1 MFAKTFTDAVTS
13 WRREQRPRAGESW
26 YAVHYRS
33 GWLIEK
39 ISFRE
44 SVELLRQGL
53 DVRAIDPKDRGR
65 KRRKRSG
72 AAATPGAVDTP
83 GPAAVA
89 SAAAVPSEA
98 GPSAEAP
105 AVNPALPARDAAAGG
120 VTDG

>member
-1 MFAKTFTDAVTS
+1 MFAKTFTDAVSS

-72 AAATPGAVDTP
+72 AAAAGAVDTP
-83 GPAAVA
+83 GV
-89 SAAAVPSEA
+89 AAVPSAEA
-98 GPSAEAP
+98 GP
-105 AVNPALPARDAAAGG
+105 AVNPEVPPSDAAAGG

>member
-39 ISFRE
+39 INFRE

-72 AAATPGAVDTP
+72 AAAAPAVDTP
-83 GPAAVA
+83 G
-89 SAAAVPSEA
+89 AAAVPNAVA
-98 GPSAEAP
+98 GPTLNPEVP
-105 AVNPALPARDAAAGG
+105 ATDVATSGA
-120 VTDG
+120 TDG

>member
-72 AAATPGAVDTP
+72 AAAAPGAVATPGAAGVP
-83 GPAAVA
+83 SAAGVA
-89 SAAAVPSEA
+89 SAEASPAANPEVAA
-98 GPSAEAP
+98 G
-105 AVNPALPARDAAAGG
+105 DATAGG